1 MRTKFEPL
9 FDEPDALVALSI
21 VVHWRKV
28 HRARDEDLHCAA
40 RALVDRGDLDER
52 RWRRILLEAQQLD
65 DCFVPGSDLKRYA
78 RFDALDLAVA
88 TGTPLSEEM
97 QSELRTRLDLAR
109 CRPHDDEV
117 RAEIAY
123 LQAMISR
130 AVASEHGIAD
140 A

>member
-1 MRTKFEPL
+1 MRTKFEVL
-9 FDEPDALVALSI
+9 LDEPDALVAISI

-40 RALVDRGDLDER
+40 RAMIDRGDLDER

-65 DCFVPGSDLKRYA
+65 DCLVAGSDLKRYA

-88 TGTPLSEEM
+88 TGTPLSEDM
-97 QSELRTRLDLAR
+97 QVELRARLDLAR
-109 CRPHDDEV
+109 RRPPDDEI

>member
-1 MRTKFEPL
+1 MRTKFELL
-9 FDEPDALVALSI
+9 FDEPDALVALSL

-40 RALVDRGDLDER
+40 RAMIDGGALDER

-65 DCFVPGSDLKRYA
+65 DCFVAGSDLKRYS

-97 QSELRTRLDLAR
+97 QSELRARLDLAR
-109 CRPHDDEV
+109 RRPQDDAV
-117 RAEIAY
+117 RADIAY

-130 AVASEHGIAD
+130 AVASEHGVTA